1 MYNGKGTLYGLNNV
15 DWIKYVGE
23 FKGGKMEGF
32 GQMFFKDGNKYKG
45 QFRADVPWGKGRM
58 FMKNG
63 DIKNGTWQRG

>member
-32 GQMFFKDGNKYKG
+32 G
-45 QFRADVPWGKGRM
+45 
-58 FMKNG
+58 
-63 DIKNGTWQRG
+63 